1 MNKKP
6 INENFL
12 LDSMG
17 TVLVGALG
25 LIGAGYAGAFTY
37 AAAGEAK
44 DRLSRMYKDIKQNRL
59 DKKLEPILKRFAKDP
74 TIQDMYK
81 SLPKY
86 RDPFN
91 APTDEQA
98 KEQEKLNAQHIE
110 QAKKIADY
118 IESQL
123 SPKELQYAKDITSS
137 LRKSMNESKTEKL
150 RSIIK
155 ESIQDYIKEI
165 DSAGTTAMYEAKM
178 KACDEA
184 IEKRKKKIEM
194 AESLEEMQ
202 GMFDES
208 KMKDLKTEIKA
219 LEKQKAKYGKMLEKL
234 NKGKEV
240 VTEEPMEEA
249 PVDEADITAEMTDDT
264 MTEGKKKKDKKDKK
278 EMMNESFLKMQKL
291 AGIITE
297 AQYRE
302 KKNLVENQ
310 LEEISLS
317 GALGKVKDKIINSSL
332 FNKLIDMIVSKMSE
346 KDKENFK
353 TKFNLTEA
361 EGGPSLEDIMSKV
374 DAANPDKNVKEPED
388 LKEALDRDTLEGKIV
403 NLIRNLTGLNLIALG
418 GAPLG
423 LFINF
428 LLGVSTWGV
437 GAFIGPVISLVA
449 SLIIHGIS
457 RKLLGMSGNQAMVG
471 D

>member
-1 MNKKP
+1 MNKKQ

-74 TIQDMYK
+74 TVQDMYK

-86 RDPFN
+86 KDPFN
-91 APTDEQA
+91 APTDEKA

-150 RSIIK
+150 RSIIR

-184 IEKRKKKIEM
+184 IEKRMKKIEM

-240 VTEEPMEEA
+240 VTEEPVEEA
-249 PVDEADITAEMTDDT
+249 PVEEADITAEMDT
-264 MTEGKKKKDKKDKK
+264 TNEEEKME
-278 EMMNESFLKMQKL
+278 EEISINESFLKMQKL
-291 AGIITE
+291 AGVITE
-297 AQYRE
+297 AQYNQ
-302 KKNLVENQ
+302 KKT
-310 LEEISLS
+310 
-317 GALGKVKDKIINSSL
+317 
-332 FNKLIDMIVSKMSE
+332 FN
-346 KDKENFK
+346 
-353 TKFNLTEA
+353 
-361 EGGPSLEDIMSKV
+361 
-374 DAANPDKNVKEPED
+374 
-388 LKEALDRDTLEGKIV
+388 
-403 NLIRNLTGLNLIALG
+403 
-418 GAPLG
+418 
-423 LFINF
+423 
-428 LLGVSTWGV
+428 
-437 GAFIGPVISLVA
+437 
-449 SLIIHGIS
+449 
-457 RKLLGMSGNQAMVG
+457 
-471 D
+471 

>member
-1 MNKKP
+1 MQ
-6 INENFL
+6 
-12 LDSMG
+12 
-17 TVLVGALG
+17 
-25 LIGAGYAGAFTY
+25 
-37 AAAGEAK
+37 
-44 DRLSRMYKDIKQNRL
+44 RLKNIDFRGNPLS
-59 DKKLEPILKRFAKDP
+59 
-74 TIQDMYK
+74 

-91 APTDEQA
+91 APTDEKA

-123 SPKELQYAKDITSS
+123 SPKELQYAKDITSN

-184 IEKRKKKIEM
+184 IEKRMKKIEM

-297 AQYRE
+297 AEYRT
-302 KKNLVENQ
+302 KT
-310 LEEISLS
+310 
-317 GALGKVKDKIINSSL
+317 D
-332 FNKLIDMIVSKMSE
+332 LI
-346 KDKENFK
+346 
-353 TKFNLTEA
+353 
-361 EGGPSLEDIMSKV
+361 
-374 DAANPDKNVKEPED
+374 
-388 LKEALDRDTLEGKIV
+388 
-403 NLIRNLTGLNLIALG
+403 
-418 GAPLG
+418 
-423 LFINF
+423 
-428 LLGVSTWGV
+428 
-437 GAFIGPVISLVA
+437 
-449 SLIIHGIS
+449 
-457 RKLLGMSGNQAMVG
+457 
-471 D
+471 